1 VNNVNFA
8 VRVGTVV
15 PARVR
20 LVAVVP
26 ALIEIRPEFRD
37 HEFFVVND
45 EIVVVDHSRRIVAVV
60 DTGGS
65 SGADLR
71 RSRSGR
77 GQVASFDNLSVEEI
91 REVQLVL
98 IQQGF
103 DIGVADGRLGA
114 KTREALISFQR
125 RNGLQASGRIDSQT
139 VTKLGVNIRRQGG
152 QSTTGQG
159 QQGPANQNM
168 GRDGNQ
174 NMGRDGNQNMGRDGN
189 QPSTTGQGSPPD
201 RTGGT
206 TQQQPGAN
214 PPANQN
220 PQDKN
225 RGGAK

>member
-1 VNNVNFA
+1 
-8 VRVGTVV
+8 VG
-15 PARVR
+15 
-20 LVAVVP
+20 
-26 ALIEIRPEFRD
+26 
-37 HEFFVVND
+37 
-45 EIVVVDHSRRIVAVV
+45 
-60 DTGGS
+60 
-65 SGADLR
+65 
-71 RSRSGR
+71 
-77 GQVASFDNLSVEEI
+77 EI

-189 QPSTTGQGSPPD
+189 QNMGRDGNQNIGRAGNQNRGRDGNQPSTTGKGNPPD